1 MNDTNGRKARVTRL
15 QERLSLQRTKRQ
27 TDSLLNDE
35 NFPKMVCANEENA
48 LGFFKASMRF
58 YDQVMRCVEEETHAW
73 MPADKEEVWS
83 IFISQII
90 FAVVG
95 KTRNA
100 RNIDA
105 YAKSTLFSAVNTVWS
120 KIQKRGEGQLPDQSV
135 SQQENAESDG
145 SDKAQL
151 LSRPTVQERVLDRL
165 LGMPDIP
172 HTLVAACLGIDQTD
186 VNDDMSPQASENVMR
201 EKIWVL

>member
-1 MNDTNGRKARVTRL
+1 MKNSDNISVAQNLMRLGCLKSGRYVSSRSNGEVICAVFSGNEEMARVCFKKWL
-15 QERLSLQRTKRQ
+15 QY
-27 TDSLLNDE
+27 
-35 NFPKMVCANEENA
+35 
-48 LGFFKASMRF
+48 
-58 YDQVMRCVEEETHAW
+58 YDRVMRCVEEETHAW

-90 FAVVG
+90 FAFVG

-120 KIQKRGEGQLPDQSV
+120 KIQKRGEGQSPDRSA
-135 SQQENAESDG
+135 SQQENAEVDG
-145 SDKAQL
+145 NDKTQL

-165 LGMPDIP
+165 LGVPDIP

-186 VNDDMSPQASENVMR
+186 ANDDVSQQSSENVT
-201 EKIWVL
+201 